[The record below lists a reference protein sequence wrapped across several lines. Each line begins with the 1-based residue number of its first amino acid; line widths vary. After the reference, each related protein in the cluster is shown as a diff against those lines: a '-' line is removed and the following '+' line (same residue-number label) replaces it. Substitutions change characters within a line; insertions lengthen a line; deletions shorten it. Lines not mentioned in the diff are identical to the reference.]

1 MKINKVY
8 REVMNLDNSSIVL
21 TVSACAGSKL
31 NRFQYRLYI
40 LVNSNAFLKVIH
52 HWLLGRIKCTYNTLE
67 NGIIAAR
74 LEGSYSAT
82 CLF

>member
-1 MKINKVY
+1 
-8 REVMNLDNSSIVL
+8 MNLDNSSIVL